1 MAGMVEL
8 SEGNLKKKK
17 TMINMVSILESMHEQ
32 LDDVSREMEI
42 FKRNKKEMLEIK
54 STVT

>member
-1 MAGMVEL
+1 
-8 SEGNLKKKK
+8 
-17 TMINMVSILESMHEQ
+17 MVSILESMHEQ